1 MTLLALGRDDF
12 TRLLGPLQKLLERQA
27 ATYDTPTAKITKV
40 KGGGLGGDDDDGQ
53 SAWRAGRGSGNSSC
67 CCCSAAPP
75 GGAQVCSLQICSLHL
90 Q

>member
-40 KGGGLGGDDDDGQ
+40 GVAGVLLLGCEL
-53 SAWRAGRGSGNSSC
+53 A
-67 CCCSAAPP
+67 CCCSKA
-75 GGAQVCSLQICSLHL
+75 GDLH
-90 Q
+90 